1 MITTYTPNARDA
13 KGIQTFM
20 RPAMAV
26 NCDVCGIPRTRGNH
40 QRCAKIRQAAGFIN
54 NAATPVGRD
63 LDKAKG
69 CKPDL
74 NFQPAQP
81 QQAMEKS
88 A

>member
-1 MITTYTPNARDA
+1 MNTTYMPNSRDA
-13 KGIQTFM
+13 KGMQTFI

-26 NCDVCGIPRTRGNH
+26 TCDVCGIPRTRGNH
-40 QRCAKIRQAAGFIN
+40 QRRAKIRQAVGFIN
-54 NAATPVGRD
+54 NADTSVGHV

-74 NFQPAQP
+74 NFQPAQA
-81 QQAMEKS
+81 QQATEKS

>member
-1 MITTYTPNARDA
+1 MIATYTPNARDA

-26 NCDVCGIPRTRGNH
+26 TCDVCGIPRTRGNH
-40 QRCAKIRQAAGFIN
+40 QRCAKIRQAAGFTSN
-54 NAATPVGRD
+54 TGMSVGHV

-74 NFQPAQP
+74 NFQPAQA
-81 QQAMEKS
+81 QQATEKS

>member
-1 MITTYTPNARDA
+1 MITTYTPNVRDA

-26 NCDVCGIPRTRGNH
+26 TCDVCGIPRTRANH
-40 QRCAKIRQAAGFIN
+40 QRCAKIRQAAGFISK
-54 NAATPVGRD
+54 TGTSVGHV

-74 NFQPAQP
+74 NSQPAQT
-81 QQAMEKS
+81 QQATEKS

>member
-26 NCDVCGIPRTRGNH
+26 TCDVCGIPRTRGNH
-40 QRCAKIRQAAGFIN
+40 QRCAKIRQAAGFIS
-54 NAATPVGRD
+54 NAGTSVGRV
-63 LDKAKG
+63 LDNAKG
-69 CKPDL
+69 CKPDF
-74 NFQPAQP
+74 NFQPAQA
-81 QQAMEKS
+81 QQATEKS

>member
-1 MITTYTPNARDA
+1 MITPYKPNAQDA

-26 NCDVCGIPRTRGNH
+26 TCDVCGIPRPRGNH
-40 QRCAKIRQAAGFIN
+40 QRCAKLRQAAGFIGH
-54 NAATPVGRD
+54 AGGSVEHD

-74 NFQPAQP
+74 NFQPAQI
-81 QQAMEKS
+81 QQATEKC